1 LKIVQTVLLSCF
13 LLLIGSDLA
22 AQVKASLKVP
32 FGDSVINKGK
42 DTIKKKYGKDSVH
55 YPIRDKRGDFL
66 SDPSNNPF
74 ELHDTAVLKRR
85 VEYNPA
91 AKSYYITEM
100 VAGKPQRIP
109 ATLTFDEFWK
119 LKTKKDEDAYFMQ
132 RANSLGTLNRKMTRP
147 KAKVYDSYFD
157 RLFGKTGSDLKVDIR
172 PVGEI
177 NIKAGYQG
185 QNVANPTLP
194 EAARK
199 NGGFDFD
206 ANTNFSMNA
215 SIGDKL
221 KIPINLNS
229 LSNLGFDNQIKLNYR
244 GKKDEI
250 VKSIDAGNINYIS
263 RSTLIPSTQNLFGVK
278 AQFQFGRLF
287 VTAAI
292 ANQKSQR
299 QSMNLQGGTSTQHFQ
314 KRLDDYEEN
323 RHFLLAQYFR
333 NNYNTAMSN
342 LPIVNSQ
349 AQVKRIEVWVTNRN
363 GQTTNARDIV
373 GLADLGEAKPS
384 KKSLETNPGNL
395 YPDNGS
401 NSLYSSLIKDTR
413 SRNPSDVTSVLSNPM
428 PGVVLR
434 ASEDYERTFAR
445 KLTEN
450 EYFFNPQIGFLSL
463 NIPLQPDEV
472 LAVAFQYTYNGR
484 VYQVG
489 EFSDNIALNPNNGV
503 QQIMFLKLLKATT
516 QRTDLPIW
524 DLMMKN
530 VYSLDLFGTIQPTDF
545 QLNVLYEDPSL
556 GQKRYLPITDNDTS
570 VKGKALIKILRLDRL
585 NNRNDQQSD
594 GVFDY
599 VEGFTVL
606 SKMGRIVFPLL
617 EPFGEDLKNIAFKEL
632 FKKDSATAKKYLFPQ
647 LYRNIKAEAQT
658 YTNLNRYIMEGQVKG
673 AGGGSEI
680 SLNAFNVPQGSV
692 SVRAGGQ
699 ILKEGTDYIVD
710 YGSGTVRI
718 INPGIL
724 SSNIP
729 VNVSFENNLGFGF
742 QERGF
747 RALRLD
753 YVASKN
759 FNIGFSTQRLSERP
773 FFTKTNFGSDPIK
786 NAMYGLDFNYKGEL
800 PSVTRALNK
809 LPFYKTKA
817 KSYITAYGEAAYL
830 QPGHAQQIG
839 KGASG
844 LVYLDDFESTR
855 TNIDLRFPF
864 TSWALASTPVPFDE
878 ASTIPQSIDYNKN
891 RARIAWYTIE
901 PTLQDRNS
909 SNNPLSPNLAALSD
923 PRVRQVFTNELFP
936 NKTTNITDVQLPT
949 FDLTYYPSDR
959 GPYNFNFKDLNSK
972 GQFGNP
978 AEKWGGIMRSLDQTD
993 FETNV
998 IEYVEFWM
1006 QNPFL
1011 DKKINSGKLI
1021 LNLGNVSEDILK
1033 DGRRFYENGLPTAVN
1048 DTSNYETSIWGKV
1061 PTNPIQVT
1069 NAFSNNPDDRKFQDV
1084 GFDGLDD
1091 AGEIIKRKDFI
1102 DHIKQIPGL
1111 SPAVRDSINKDPSA
1125 DNYKWYRD
1133 DSYTATNAGILDRYK
1148 YFNNP
1153 QGNSPVAGTSVF
1165 SSAATMLPD
1174 NEDLNRDNTLNES
1187 ESYWEYTINLSNES
1201 LGVGKN
1207 FITDTKQVPVTYADG
1222 TQRNEDWYLFRVP
1235 IRVPSAQ
1242 RKAIGG
1248 IADFR
1253 SIRFMRMYLTGFANP
1268 VTLRFAKLD
1277 LVRNQ
1282 WRQYANEIDGSGN
1295 YTPVIDKS
1303 SSINTLAVSIEQN
1316 GSRQPVN
1323 YIIPPGIERVQLLS
1337 NNGVNL
1343 LQNEQALSVQLN
1355 NLQKGKSP
1363 RGVFKTMN
1371 IDIRKYGNLSMFL
1384 HAESQTPTVL
1394 STNKGDITAVIR
1406 MGQDFQNNF
1415 YEIRIP
1421 LKVTPA
1427 GTYSIAQT
1435 DVVWPAE
1442 NSLNLNL
1449 NDLVNLKLERDKRH
1463 FSYTEKFPTKEILP
1477 DNNLV
1482 QRYSVMG
1489 NPNLGEIRGILIAF
1503 ENTSTQNS
1511 INAEVWVNELRLSD
1525 MDESGSY
1532 AALGRMDMLLAD
1544 LGNISLSMNKRTA
1557 GFGTIEQSMNQRART
1572 GVTQFD
1578 IATNIEA
1585 GKLLPKQ
1592 IKISIPVYAS
1602 LNKSIE
1608 NPEYDPFNKDIK
1620 YDQEVSSL
1628 KGHQRDSVVNLSA
1641 NQSTI
1646 KTLNFTNVRVLPK
1659 GKPNLLSISNFDVSF
1674 SYSQLLQ
1681 TSPVI
1686 DQNKMTKQRGAI
1698 GYTFNNQVKSFE
1710 PFRKLIK
1717 TNWAWLTW
1725 LKDINLSPAPSL
1737 ISYRTVLDRQYGEYT
1752 PRIINSSDRAIE
1764 NVETTYD
1771 KYFTKSQLFNLRWP
1785 FTRSLNMD
1793 FNANMNSRI
1802 IEPDGANSS
1811 LSSKD
1816 LLTRIVPI
1824 INSGRNTLYSQKAMV
1839 RYDIPTAKLP
1849 LTNWI
1854 LANVNAVTSYNWIGG
1869 SRLADQTNLFGN
1881 TIENTLAYQATAQFN
1896 FTSLYKKSKY
1906 LNAAI
1911 SEERVEAK
1919 QAITNPLATKILMT
1933 KAEALAGKI
1942 GKARDST
1949 LKKWR
1954 EARRQERIA
1963 QRVLKA
1969 NEPIIVPG
1977 GVKTIASFL
1986 TMLKTA
1992 NADYTESFNSRLP
2005 GYEGNVEFL
2014 NETGTGLSPTIDYM
2028 FLGRQPD
2035 ANWLDKLNSSSKIN
2049 SNPNFN
2055 MMFRQSFDQ
2064 KFSFRMMVEPVK
2076 SLIIDVVVNKSFSK
2090 EYSELFKDTS
2100 INSIGDKY
2108 TPTHNNPLSAGG
2120 FNISYMALNT
2130 FFSTHNPNVIST
2142 QFKAFESYRQKI
2154 SINVASNSY
2163 YANPTGKKEAI
2174 KLDKDGYAVGYG
2186 KYAQDVL
2193 IPAFIAAYTGQD
2205 PQKVSLLNQT
2215 NSSIRSNPFSGMLPK
2230 PNWTILYNGL
2240 AKTKLL
2246 SDIFSNITLTHGYN
2260 SNLSMNGF
2268 TSSLMYADTGRRN
2281 APSFLDTV
2289 SKNYIPYFLVPN
2301 ITISERMEPLIGIN
2315 LTTVTQWSL
2324 RFEYKK
2330 SRILSLSLIDYQL
2343 SENNSTEFVFG
2354 TAYRKKGL
2362 KLPFTIPGLNNN
2374 KLNNDLTIRFDMS
2387 IRDVYNSN
2395 SRLDQKEAYG
2405 TGGQKEVTIQPS
2417 IDYVLNS
2424 KINLKFFFDQR
2435 RTTPYISSSPP
2446 ITNTRAGVNIRIA
2459 L

>member
-1 LKIVQTVLLSCF
+1 LKIVQTVLLFCF
-13 LLLIGSDLA
+13 LLLFGSQIT
-22 AQVKASLKVP
+22 AQVKTALKVP
-32 FGDSVINKGK
+32 FADTIINKGK
-42 DTIKKKYGKDSVH
+42 DTIKIKFGKDTVH
-55 YPIRDKRGDFL
+55 FPIADKRGDFL
-66 SDPSNNPF
+66 SDPSKNPF
-74 ELHDTAVLKRR
+74 EFHDTSVLKRR
-85 VEYNPA
+85 VEYDPKN
-91 AKSYYITEM
+91 KSYSITEM

-109 ATLTFDEFWK
+109 ATLSFDEFWQ
-119 LKTKKDEDAYFMQ
+119 LKTNKDEQAYFMQ
-132 RANSLGTLNRKMTRP
+132 RANSLGTLNRKISRP

-157 RLFGKTGSDLKVDIR
+157 RLFGKTGSDLKVDIK

-185 QNVANPTLP
+185 QTVDNPTLP

-229 LSNLGFDNQIKLNYR
+229 LSNLGFDNQIKLSYK

-250 VKSIDAGNINYIS
+250 VKAIDAGNINYIS

-278 AQFQFGRLF
+278 TQLQFGRLF
-287 VTAAI
+287 VTAAL

-299 QSMNLQGGTSTQHFQ
+299 QSMNLQGGATTQHFQ

-333 NNYNTAMSN
+333 NNYNKAMSN
-342 LPIVNSQ
+342 LPVVNSQ
-349 AQVKRIEVWVTNRN
+349 AQIKKIEVWVTNRN

-373 GLADLGEAKPS
+373 GLADLGESRPS
-384 KKSLETNPGNL
+384 KKSLETNPGNV
-395 YPDNGS
+395 YPDNSS
-401 NSLYSSLIKDTR
+401 NSLYPSIINDPK
-413 SRNPSDVTSVLSNPM
+413 SRNPSDVSTILAM
-428 PGVVLR
+428 RGLR
-434 ASEDYERTFAR
+434 SSEDYERTFAR

-503 QQIMFLKLLKATT
+503 QQIMFLKLIKATT

-556 GQKRYLPITDNDTS
+556 GQKRYLPVTDAAVN
-570 VKGKALIKILRLDRL
+570 GQALIKILQLDRL
-585 NNRNDQQSD
+585 NSRNDPQPD

-617 EPFGEDLKNIAFKEL
+617 EPFGDDLKNIAFKKL
-632 FKKDSATAKKYLFPQ
+632 FQTDSVKANKYLFPQ
-647 LYRNIKAEAQT
+647 LYRNIKSEAQT
-658 YTNLNRYIMEGQVKG
+658 YTNLNRYVMEGQVKG

-692 SVRAGGQ
+692 TVRAGGQ

-753 YVASKN
+753 YMATKN
-759 FNIGFSTQRLSERP
+759 FNLGFSTQRLSERP

-786 NAMYGLDFNYKGEL
+786 NAMYGVDFNYKGEL
-800 PSVTRALNK
+800 PSITKALNK

-817 KSYITAYGEAAYL
+817 KSYITTYGEAAYL

-839 KGASG
+839 TGGSG

-864 TSWALASTPVPFDE
+864 TSWALSSTPMDRFKEGALSD
-878 ASTIPQSIDYNKN
+878 SIDYNKN

-901 PTLQDRNS
+901 PVLQDRNS
-909 SNNPLSPNLAALSD
+909 SNNPMSSNLPALSD

-949 FDLTYYPSDR
+949 FDLTYYPKDR
-959 GPYNFNFKDLNSK
+959 GPYNYNFKDLNTK
-972 GQFGNP
+972 GQFVNP
-978 AEKWGGIMRSLDQTD
+978 TEKWGGIMRALDQTD

-998 IEYVEFWM
+998 IEYVEFWV

-1011 DKKINSGKLI
+1011 KSPATSGKLV

-1033 DGRRFYENGLPTAVN
+1033 DGRRFYENGLPTPTLPASI
-1048 DTSNYETSIWGKV
+1048 DSSNWGKV

-1069 NAFSNNPDDRKFQDV
+1069 NAFSNNPDDRKYQDV
-1084 GFDGLDD
+1084 GLDGLND
-1091 AGEIIKRKDFI
+1091 EEERLKRKNVI
-1102 DHIKQIPGL
+1102 DQITNTTVKQQFL
-1111 SPAVRDSINKDPSA
+1111 NDPSA

-1133 DSYTATNAGILDRYK
+1133 DSYTASNAGILDRYK
-1148 YFNNP
+1148 YFNNT
-1153 QGNSPVAGTSVF
+1153 QGNSPLAGTSVY

-1187 ESYWEYTINLSNES
+1187 ESYWEYVIDLKKGN
-1201 LGVGKN
+1201 LGVGKTAY
-1207 FITDTKQVPVTYADG
+1207 ITDSKQVTATLADG
-1222 TQRNEDWYLFRVP
+1222 SQSVEDWYLFRVP
-1235 IRVPSAQ
+1235 IRDPQ
-1242 RKAIGG
+1242 KNAIGG
-1248 IADFR
+1248 ITDFR
-1253 SIRFMRMYLTGFANP
+1253 SIRFMRMYMTGFEDSI
-1268 VTLRFAKLD
+1268 TLRFAKLD

-1282 WRQYANEIDGSGN
+1282 WRQYANEIDSSGN
-1295 YTPVIDKS
+1295 YKTIGADNT

-1323 YIIPPGIERVQLLS
+1323 YVIPPGIERVQLLS

-1343 LQNEQALSVQLN
+1343 LQNEQALSVQIN
-1355 NLQKGKSP
+1355 HLQKGKTP
-1363 RGVFKTMN
+1363 RGIFKTMN

-1384 HAESQTPTVL
+1384 HAESQM
-1394 STNKGDITAVIR
+1394 NTASPIKDKELTAIIR

-1421 LKVTPA
+1421 LKVTPK
-1427 GTYSIAQT
+1427 GTYTSVTA
-1435 DVVWPAE
+1435 DAVWPE
-1442 NSLNLNL
+1442 SNSMNLNL
-1449 NDLVNLKLERDKRH
+1449 NDLVNLKLQRDKQH
-1463 FSYTEKFPTKEILP
+1463 FSYTAKFPMTVTSGT
-1477 DNNLV
+1477 NAG

-1489 NPNLGEIRGILIAF
+1489 NPNLGEIRGIMIAF
-1503 ENTSTQNS
+1503 ENSSTNEYVD
-1511 INAEVWVNELRLSD
+1511 AEVWMNELRLSQ

-1532 AALGRMDMLLAD
+1532 AALGKMDLILAD
-1544 LGNISLSMNKRTA
+1544 LGNLSISMNKRTA
-1557 GFGTIEQSMNQRART
+1557 GFGTIEQSMNQRAKT

-1578 IATNIEA
+1578 IATNIDA

-1592 IKISIPVYAS
+1592 IKISIPVFAG

-1620 YDQEVSSL
+1620 YDQEINTL
-1628 KGHQRDSVVNLSA
+1628 QGRQRDSVINLST

-1659 GKPNLLSISNFDVSF
+1659 GKPTLLSISNFDVSY

-1686 DQNKMTKQRGAI
+1686 EQNKMTKQRGAV
-1698 GYTFNNQVKSFE
+1698 GYTFNNQVKSIE
-1710 PFRKLIK
+1710 PFKKLIK
-1717 TNWAWLTW
+1717 TNWPWLTW
-1725 LKDINLSPAPSL
+1725 MKDFNFSPAPSL

-1752 PRIINSSDRAIE
+1752 PRIINSSDRSIDK
-1764 NVETTYD
+1764 VETTYD
-1771 KYFTKSQLFNLRWP
+1771 KYFTKSQLFNMRWP

-1793 FNANMNSRI
+1793 FSANMNSI
-1802 IEPDGANSS
+1802 IDEPDGPNGT
-1811 LSSKD
+1811 LTSKD
-1816 LLTRIVPI
+1816 LLTRIVPV
-1824 INSGRNTLYSQKAMV
+1824 INSGRNTLYSQKASM
-1839 RYDIPTAKLP
+1839 RYDLPTTKLP

-1854 LANVNAVTSYNWIGG
+1854 LANVNAATSYNWVGA
-1869 SRLADQTNLFGN
+1869 SRLAVELGN
-1881 TIENTLAYQATAQFN
+1881 TIENTLAYQGSVQLNFN
-1896 FTSLYKKSKY
+1896 TLYKKSKF

-1911 SEERVEAK
+1911 SDEKVAVK
-1919 QAITNPLATKILMT
+1919 QAIINPLATKILMT
-1933 KAEALAGKI
+1933 KSEALAGKI

-1969 NEPIIVPG
+1969 NEQINVPG
-1977 GVKTIASFL
+1977 SIKTIARFL

-1992 NADYTESFNSRLP
+1992 SGDYTESFNSRLP
-2005 GYEGNVEFL
+2005 GYDGNVEFL
-2014 NETGTGLSPTIDYM
+2014 NKTGTGFSPTIDYM
-2028 FLGRQPD
+2028 FLGKQPD
-2035 ANWLDKLNSSSKIN
+2035 SNWLNDQYTNHQIKRD
-2049 SNPNFN
+2049 PNFN
-2055 MMFRQSFDQ
+2055 MIFRQTFDQ
-2064 KFSFRMMVEPVK
+2064 KFSFRMMVEPIK
-2076 SLIIDVVVNKSFSK
+2076 TLIIDVMVNKSYIK
-2090 EYSELFKDTS
+2090 EYTELFKDT
-2100 INSIGDKY
+2100 NY
-2108 TPTHNNPLSAGG
+2108 NAAATNYNNPTHANPLSAGG

-2142 QFKAFESYRQKI
+2142 QFKAFEDYRQQI
-2154 SINVASNSY
+2154 SLRVA
-2163 YANPTGKKEAI
+2163 ANNEYWNTIANKAKTPE
-2174 KLDKDGYAVGYG
+2174 GYAVGYS

-2230 PNWTILYNGL
+2230 PNWNILYNGL
-2240 AKTKLL
+2240 AKTPLL
-2246 SDIFSNITLTHGYN
+2246 STIFSNITLTHGYN

-2281 APSFLDTV
+2281 APSFIDTV

-2315 LTTVTQWSL
+2315 LTTISQWSL

-2343 SENNSTEFVFG
+2343 SENNSTEYVFG

-2374 KLNNDLTIRFDMS
+2374 KLNNDLTLRFDMA

-2405 TGGQKEVTIQPS
+2405 TGGQKEITIQPS

>member
-1 LKIVQTVLLSCF
+1 MKIVQTVLLSCF
-13 LLLIGSDLA
+13 LLLLGSQLT
-22 AQVKASLKVP
+22 AQVNSALKVP
-32 FGDSVINKGK
+32 FADTTISKSK
-42 DTIKKKYGKDSVH
+42 DTLKRKFGKDSVH
-55 YPIRDKRGDFL
+55 FPIRDKRGDFL
-66 SDPSNNPF
+66 SEPSKNPF
-74 ELHDTAVLKRR
+74 EFHDTSVLKRR
-85 VEYNPA
+85 VEYDPTN
-91 AKSYYITEM
+91 KTYSISEM

-109 ATLTFDEFWK
+109 ATLSFDEFWK
-119 LKTKKDEDAYFMQ
+119 LKSNKDEEAYFMQ
-132 RANSLGTLNRKMTRP
+132 RANSLGTLNRKISRP

-157 RLFGKTGSDLKVDIR
+157 RLFGKTGSDLKVDIK

-229 LSNLGFDNQIKLNYR
+229 LSNLGFDNQIKLSYK

-250 VKSIDAGNINYIS
+250 VKAIDAGNINYIS

-278 AQFQFGRLF
+278 TQLQFGRLF

-299 QSMNLQGGTSTQHFQ
+299 QSMNLQGGATTQHFQ

-333 NNYNTAMSN
+333 NNYNKAMSN
-342 LPIVNSQ
+342 LPVVNSQ

-373 GLADLGEAKPS
+373 GLADLGESKPS
-384 KKSLETNPGNL
+384 KKNIETNIGNP
-395 YPDNGS
+395 YPDNSS
-401 NSLYSSLIKDTR
+401 NSLYTSIINNPK
-413 SRNPSDVTSVLSNPM
+413 SRNPSDVSTVLSM
-428 PGVVLR
+428 QGLR
-434 ASEDYERTFAR
+434 SSEDYERTFAR

-472 LAVAFQYTYNGR
+472 LAVAFQYTYNGK

-503 QQIMFLKLLKATT
+503 QQIMYLKLLKATT

-556 GQKRYLPITDNDTS
+556 GQKRYLPVADPS
-570 VKGKALIKILRLDRL
+570 ASGKALIKILQLDRL
-585 NNRNDQQSD
+585 NNRNDPQPD
-594 GVFDY
+594 GIFDY

-617 EPFGEDLKNIAFKEL
+617 EPFGDDLKEIAFKDL

-647 LYRNIKAEAQT
+647 LYRNIKSEAQT
-658 YTNLNRYIMEGQVKG
+658 YTNLNRFVMEGQVKG

-692 SVRAGGQ
+692 TVRAGGQ

-753 YVASKN
+753 YMASKN

-786 NAMYGLDFNYKGEL
+786 NAMYGMDFNYKGEL
-800 PSVTRALNK
+800 PSVTKALNK

-839 KGASG
+839 KGGSG

-864 TSWALASTPVPFDE
+864 TSWALSSTPMDRFKEGALTD
-878 ASTIPQSIDYNKN
+878 SIDYNKN

-909 SNNPLSPNLAALSD
+909 ANNPLSSNIAALSD
-923 PRVRQVFTNELFP
+923 PRVRQVLTNELFP

-949 FDLTYYPSDR
+949 FDLTYYPKDR
-959 GPYNFNFKDLNSK
+959 GPYNYNFKDLNTK
-972 GQFGNP
+972 GQFVNP
-978 AEKWGGIMRSLDQTD
+978 TDKWGGIMRALDQTD

-1006 QNPFL
+1006 QDPFL
-1011 DKKINSGKLI
+1011 KSPASSGQLY

-1033 DGRRFYENGLPTAVN
+1033 DGRRFYENGMPTPNIPASV
-1048 DTSNYETSIWGKV
+1048 DSSTWGRV

-1084 GFDGLDD
+1084 GLDGLND
-1091 AGEIIKRKDFI
+1091 AEENVQRKKVIDQISNPLVKQQFI
-1102 DHIKQIPGL
+1102 
-1111 SPAVRDSINKDPSA
+1111 NDPSA

-1133 DSYTATNAGILDRYK
+1133 DSYTASNAGILDRYK

-1153 QGNSPVAGTSVF
+1153 QGNSPVAGTSVY
-1165 SSAATMLPD
+1165 SSASTLLPD

-1187 ESYWEYTINLSNES
+1187 ESYWEYAIDLKKAS
-1201 LGVGKN
+1201 LGVGKTN
-1207 FITDTKQVPVTYADG
+1207 YITDTKQVTVNYADG
-1222 TQRNEDWYLFRVP
+1222 TQHTENWYLFRVP
-1235 IRVPSAQ
+1235 IRDPQ
-1242 RKAIGG
+1242 RKSIGG
-1248 IADFR
+1248 ITDFK
-1253 SIRFMRMYLTGFANP
+1253 SIRFLRMYMTGFEDSI
-1268 VTLRFAKLD
+1268 TLRFAKLD

-1282 WRQYANEIDGSGN
+1282 WRQYANEVDSSGN
-1295 YTPVIDKS
+1295 YKTIGADNG

-1323 YIIPPGIERVQLLS
+1323 YVIPPGIERVQLLS

-1355 NLQKGKSP
+1355 HLEKGKTP

-1384 HAESQTPTVL
+1384 HAESQIN
-1394 STNKGDITAVIR
+1394 STNTIQNQDITAVIR

-1421 LKVTPA
+1421 LKVTPK
-1427 GTYSIAQT
+1427 GTYSSVNAE
-1435 DVVWPAE
+1435 VVWPAE

-1449 NDLVNLKLERDKRH
+1449 NDLVNLKLQRDKQH
-1463 FSYTEKFPTKEILP
+1463 FSYTEKYPM
-1477 DNNLV
+1477 LV
-1482 QRYSVMG
+1482 SSGANAGQRYSVMG
-1489 NPNLGEIRGILIAF
+1489 NPNLGEIRGILITF
-1503 ENTSTQNS
+1503 ENSSTKTYVD
-1511 INAEVWVNELRLSD
+1511 AEVWMNELRLSE

-1532 AALGRMDMLLAD
+1532 AALGRMDMILAD
-1544 LGNISLSMNKRTA
+1544 LGNVSVSMNKRTA
-1557 GFGTIEQSMNQRART
+1557 GFGTIEQSMNQRAKT

-1578 IATNIEA
+1578 IATNIDA
-1585 GKLLPKQ
+1585 GKLLPKNV
-1592 IKISIPVYAS
+1592 KISIPVFAG

-1620 YDQEVSSL
+1620 YDKEISSL
-1628 KGHQRDSVVNLSA
+1628 QGRQRDSVVNLST

-1646 KTLNFTNVRVLPK
+1646 KTLNFTNVKVLTK
-1659 GKPNLLSISNFDVSF
+1659 GKPSLLSISNFDLSY

-1698 GYTFNNQVKSFE
+1698 GYTFNNQVKSYE
-1710 PFRKLIK
+1710 PFKKLIK
-1717 TNWAWLTW
+1717 SNWQWLTW
-1725 LKDINLSPAPSL
+1725 IKDINFSPAPSL

-1752 PRIINSSDRAIE
+1752 PRIVNSSDRTIDK
-1764 NVETTYD
+1764 VETTYD
-1771 KYFTKSQLFNLRWP
+1771 KYFTKSQLFNMRWP

-1793 FNANMNSRI
+1793 FSANMNSRI
-1802 IEPDGANSS
+1802 DEPDGPNST
-1811 LSSKD
+1811 LSSSE
-1816 LLTRIVPI
+1816 LLARVVPVL
-1824 INSGRNTLYSQKAMV
+1824 NSGRNTLYNQKASM
-1839 RYDIPTAKLP
+1839 RYDLPTSKLP

-1854 LANVNAVTSYNWIGG
+1854 LAGVNASSSYNWIGA
-1869 SRLADQTNLFGN
+1869 SRLAVQLGN
-1881 TIENTLAYQATAQFN
+1881 TIENSLAYQATAQFN
-1896 FTSLYKKSKY
+1896 FTALYKKSKY

-1911 SEERVEAK
+1911 SEETNVNK
-1919 QAITNPLATKILMT
+1919 QNNTNPLATKLLMS
-1933 KAEALAGKI
+1933 KSEALAGKT
-1942 GKARDST
+1942 GKERDST

-1954 EARRQERIA
+1954 EAKRQERIA

-1969 NEPIIVPG
+1969 NEQINVPG
-1977 GVKTIASFL
+1977 PVKSIARFL

-2005 GYEGNVEFL
+2005 GYDGEVEFL
-2014 NETGTGLSPTIDYM
+2014 NKTGTGFSPTMDYM

-2035 ANWLDKLNSSSKIN
+2035 SNWLNDQYAHRQIKRD
-2049 SNPNFN
+2049 PNFN
-2055 MMFRQSFDQ
+2055 MIFRQNFDQ
-2064 KFSFRMMVEPVK
+2064 KFSFRMMAEPIK
-2076 SLIIDVVVNKSFSK
+2076 TLIIDVMVNKSFTK
-2090 EYSELFKDTS
+2090 EYTELFKDT
-2100 INSIGDKY
+2100 NSYYGVTNPAYDN
-2108 TPTHNNPLSAGG
+2108 PTHANPLSAGG

-2130 FFSTHNPNVIST
+2130 FFSTHNPNIISA
-2142 QFKAFESYRQKI
+2142 QFKAFENYRQTISLRVAGANGYWNQLPANKKI
-2154 SINVASNSY
+2154 
-2163 YANPTGKKEAI
+2163 T
-2174 KLDKDGYAVGYG
+2174 DGYATGYG

-2205 PQKVSLLNQT
+2205 PQKVNLLNQN

-2230 PNWTILYNGL
+2230 PNWNIMYNGL
-2240 AKTKLL
+2240 AKTPLL
-2246 SDIFSNITLTHGYN
+2246 SNIFSNITLTHGYN
-2260 SNLSMNGF
+2260 SNLSMNSF
-2268 TSSLMYADTGRRN
+2268 TSSLTYADTGRRS

-2289 SKNYIPYFLVPN
+2289 SKNYVPYFLVPN
-2301 ITISERMEPLIGIN
+2301 ITISEKMEPLIGIN
-2315 LTTVTQWSL
+2315 LTTLSQWSL

-2354 TAYRKKGL
+2354 TAYKKKGL

-2374 KLNNDLTIRFDMS
+2374 KLSNELTFRFDIA
-2387 IRDVYNSN
+2387 IRDIYNSN

-2405 TGGQKEVTIQPS
+2405 TGGQKDVTIQPS

-2435 RTTPYISSSPP
+2435 KTTPYISSSPP